1 MLFLFSRQQSI
12 TTNNPTDD
20 NAGDTDNNT
29 DHELAIL
36 KVGSQFHENFRENS
50 NNLEQQQQQ
59 NLEDH
64 PENLIK
70 SKNEKSFT
78 DLTNHPGSC
87 WKKTIED
94 PENPGLTLE
103 NPVGL
108 LIQVNLTEFFLKCMF
123 EKKLFTRFFF
133 S

>member
-1 MLFLFSRQQSI
+1 M
-12 TTNNPTDD
+12 
-20 NAGDTDNNT
+20 
-29 DHELAIL
+29 AIL

-108 LIQVNLTEFFLKCMF
+108 LIQVILTEFSIMFLFLK
-123 EKKLFTRFFF
+123 KKLFSRTFF